1 MMLRNRY
8 QNIRNSFE
16 KVVQISRRS
25 HPNSLMQTKKECFD
39 YIESIENIIFLTV
52 NVMLFI

>member
-1 MMLRNRY
+1 MLFRNRY
-8 QNIRNSFE
+8 QNIRNSFK
-16 KVVQISRRS
+16 KVVQIQRS
-25 HPNSLMQTKKECFD
+25 HPTSLMQTKKECFD